1 VTDPFAGQD
10 EAEIS
15 LDRTLAF
22 NGKILHRQRVIIRQ
36 ASTLWCSVAWC
47 SVAHATVA
55 LAGKEDFLPKSQTVP
70 TALSRFEVSAEEC
83 LPGLMSFPCGEK
95 DWCDVERILICENAR
110 ARYDRFDRCAIR
122 TNEEFLPR

>member
-22 NGKILHRQRVIIRQ
+22 NGKILHRQRVIISP

-47 SVAHATVA
+47 SVALATVA
-55 LAGKEDFLPKSQTVP
+55 LAGKEDFPPKSQTVP

-83 LPGLMSFPCGEK
+83 LPRV
-95 DWCDVERILICENAR
+95 DVIPLW
-110 ARYDRFDRCAIR
+110 
-122 TNEEFLPR
+122 